1 MLQNKDK
8 NIKDTNT
15 QSLSDTTVL
24 FSRTEK
30 VTTALY
36 MVTDCMSDTEPI
48 RHRLRQLS
56 VSLVSLVRSVVL
68 KNQFETHFI
77 TTEITHTIEEI
88 LSFLTMSANLG
99 FISVMNYE
107 ILYKE
112 FNKVGNVCRL
122 YQHNGVLVS
131 PQDAFGQNKR
141 ATNFILDPEFFAD
154 KNLLQNTENQDS
166 MIKDNNRHLN
176 TQNNINKKQDSVLDS
191 NKDKENISDK
201 IKSVHIDERNK
212 TIIDFIKIKGQ
223 LVSVT
228 DISNHITDCSE
239 KTIQR
244 SLIQLVDAGV
254 LKRVGEKRWARYGL
268 I

>member
-8 NIKDTNT
+8 NIKDASL
-15 QSLSDTTVL
+15 QSLSDTAVL

-56 VSLVSLVRSVVL
+56 VSLVSLVRSIVL

-77 TTEITHTIEEI
+77 TTEITHTVEEI

-99 FISVMNYE
+99 FISIMNYE

-112 FNKVGNVCRL
+112 FNKVNNVCRL

-131 PQDAFGQNKR
+131 PQDVFGQNKR
-141 ATNFILDPEFFAD
+141 ATNFVLDPEFFAD
-154 KNLLQNTENQDS
+154 KNLLQNTENQGSVIRDT
-166 MIKDNNRHLN
+166 NRHSNGHEQGTKNSNQSFAKNN
-176 TQNNINKKQDSVLDS
+176 T
-191 NKDKENISDK
+191 KESLSDK
-201 IKSVHIDERNK
+201 SKPAHIDERNQR
-212 TIIDFIKIKGQ
+212 ILDFVKSKGQ
-223 LVSVT
+223 FISVT

-244 SLIQLVDAGV
+244 SLIQLVETGV
-254 LKRVGEKRWARYGL
+254 LKRVGEKRWARYG
-268 I
+268 IV